1 MIRTIAKSLSIPK
14 ADYEEF
20 IAGIDPTVDSFSSVA
35 VRLIR
40 AENRRRRLA
49 RKRQEKMQAESAD
62 AAESTEG

>member
-1 MIRTIAKSLSIPK
+1 MIRTLSKGVSISK

-20 IAGIDPTVDSFSSVA
+20 VAGIDPTVDSFSSA
-35 VRLIR
+35 TARLIR

-62 AAESTEG
+62 AAESAEG